1 MVYSQI
7 RATLILQKMYP
18 WRDNGSRE
26 FCRIDDRE
34 LEWIVIHCT
43 TRIYG
48 RKHMRVY
55 IPRFQIHVNKQSST
69 VTLMEPEVIST
80 LKRANLFV
88 DHYIEQRPECIVGS
102 VIMVRLNHQAYHP
115 QRLDHLLEYD
125 LLINSG
131 RPNRMRVVCSR
142 ASNGYS
148 YVPDETVQPRQWPGM
163 ALRFP

>member
-1 MVYSQI
+1 MH
-7 RATLILQKMYP
+7 P
-18 WRDNGSRE
+18 WPDNGPRE

-80 LKRANLFV
+80 LKRANLLV
-88 DHYIEQRPECIVGS
+88 DHYIEQSPECIVGS
-102 VIMVRLNHQAYHP
+102 VVMVRDPQQAYLP
-115 QRLDHLLEYD
+115 QTEGHHLEYD
-125 LLINSG
+125 LMINSG
-131 RPNRMRVVCSR
+131 RPNRMRVVCAR
-142 ASNGYS
+142 ASNGYAWVS
-148 YVPDETVQPRQWPGM
+148 SETIQPRQWPGM
-163 ALRFP
+163 NFRFPSGGPLR

>member
-1 MVYSQI
+1 M
-7 RATLILQKMYP
+7 KPEPMHP
-18 WRDNGSRE
+18 WPDNGPRE
-26 FCRIDDRE
+26 FCRIDHRE
-34 LEWIVIHCT
+34 LDNIVIHCT
-43 TRIYG
+43 TIIHGHRHL
-48 RKHMRVY
+48 KVY
-55 IPRFQIHVNKQSST
+55 IPRCQLHVNKQSST
-69 VTLMEPEVIST
+69 VTLLEPEVISI
-80 LKRANLFV
+80 LKRSNLLV
-88 DHYIEQRPECIVGS
+88 DHYMEQSPECIVGQ

-115 QRLDHLLEYD
+115 QRRGHLLEYD